1 MRKKRKREKTK
12 RKNRQ
17 RKSLKL
23 RVMPQ
28 TSRWRARSLM
38 TSKSE
43 DL

>member
-1 MRKKRKREKTK
+1 MMRKKRKKK

-17 RKSLKL
+17 KKSLKL

-28 TSRWRARSLM
+28 TSRRRAEKLM

>member
-1 MRKKRKREKTK
+1 MRKKRKKTK
-12 RKNRQ
+12 KKNRQ

-28 TSRWRARSLM
+28 TSRWMARSLM

>member
-1 MRKKRKREKTK
+1 MRIRKKRKRMKM
-12 RKNRQ
+12 KNRQ
-17 RKSLKL
+17 RKSLKQ

-28 TSRWRARSLM
+28 TSRRRAKSMM

>member
-1 MRKKRKREKTK
+1 MKRKKKRKR
-12 RKNRQ
+12 NRQ
-17 RKSLKL
+17 KKSLKL

-28 TSRWRARSLM
+28 TSRRRAEKLM

>member
-1 MRKKRKREKTK
+1 MMRKKRKRMKT
-12 RKNRQ
+12 KNRQ

-28 TSRWRARSLM
+28 TSRRTARSLM